1 MKADEDDVVVTLERP
16 ATWRFTVDAKPGRAV
31 TLWFGPPADRTV
43 RAGVVGEDGRC
54 VVERVPVRRATV
66 FVPATDDDD
75 RCGYLPDV
83 EVTEEPIVVP
93 MQPSRTITIRL
104 NLPPDA
110 RLERLDV
117 LGPTGPLH
125 AQQAD
130 DGRWV
135 VTGLPAG
142 RFAVK
147 AKARSPSAWL
157 YATVEAEAGTEV
169 EVVPK

>member
-1 MKADEDDVVVTLERP
+1 M
-16 ATWRFTVDAKPGRAV
+16 RA
-31 TLWFGPPADRTV
+31 AQ
-43 RAGVVGEDGRC
+43 VGEGGQC
-54 VVERVPVRRATV
+54 VLERVPVRRAMV
-66 FVPATDDDD
+66 FVPTTAGDD

-83 EVTEEPIVVP
+83 EVSGMEPIVVP
-93 MQPSRTITIRL
+93 MQPARTITIRL
-104 NLPPDA
+104 KLPADA

-117 LGPTGPLH
+117 LGPEGPLQ

-142 RFAVK
+142 RFTVK
-147 AKARSPSAWL
+147 GKARSPSAWM
-157 YATVEAEAGTEV
+157 YATVEAEAGSEV